1 MIIDRNIMQEYPFD
15 GVFYTKGIDESKP
28 LDQQV
33 EEDIVILETKCDIQ
47 GAQKEDTG
55 VISNAYNVY
64 FPFDK
69 NIGVSIKKGNL
80 FKGLMYGISIK
91 DAVVVDVIPNQLG
104 GCAVYIKD
112 NTTSK

>member
-28 LDQQV
+28 LDEQA

-80 FKGLMYGISIK
+80 FKGSMYGVSIK
-91 DAVVVDVIPNQLG
+91 DAVVVDVIPTQLG
-104 GCAVYIKD
+104 GCAVYVKG
-112 NTTSK
+112 NTTS

>member
-28 LDQQV
+28 LDEQE

-47 GAQKEDTG
+47 GAQTEDTG

-80 FKGLMYGISIK
+80 FKGSMYGVSIK
-91 DAVVVDVIPNQLG
+91 DAVVVDVIPTQLG
-104 GCAVYIKD
+104 GCAVYVKD
-112 NTTSK
+112 NTTS

>member
-15 GVFYTKGIDESKP
+15 GVFYTKGIDESKE
-28 LDQQV
+28 LDEQV
-33 EEDIVILETKCDIQ
+33 EEEIIILETKCDIQ

-69 NIGVSIKKGNL
+69 NIGVSVKKGNL
-80 FKGLMYGISIK
+80 FKGSMYGVSIK
-91 DAVVVDVIPNQLG
+91 DAVVVDVIPTQLG
-104 GCAVYIKD
+104 GCAVYVKD
-112 NTTSK
+112 NTTS